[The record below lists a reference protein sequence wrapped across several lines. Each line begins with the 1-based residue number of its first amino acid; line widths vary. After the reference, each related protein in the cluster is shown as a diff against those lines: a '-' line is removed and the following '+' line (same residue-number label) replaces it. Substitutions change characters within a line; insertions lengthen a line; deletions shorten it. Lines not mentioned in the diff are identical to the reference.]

1 MVKEKSM
8 TEDEAMKCLDYIRDN
23 SPRYAEA
30 KAQRVYIENFL
41 RSKKSFLMN
50 ECPSQIK
57 TLGDKEAYAYAHPDY
72 VELLKGLQAAVSTEE
87 EIKWRMEAAKL
98 KFEFWKTEQ
107 FNNRVEARAMS

>member
-1 MVKEKSM
+1 M

-57 TLGDKEAYAYAHPDY
+57 TLGDKEAYAYAHPEY

-107 FNNRVEARAMS
+107 FNNRVEARAMN

>member
-1 MVKEKSM
+1 M

-23 SPRYAEA
+23 SPKYAEA

-107 FNNRVEARAMS
+107 FNNRVEARAMN

>member
-1 MVKEKSM
+1 M
-8 TEDEAMKCLDYIRDN
+8 TEDDAMKCLDYIRDN

-107 FNNRVEARAMS
+107 FNNRVEARAMN

>member
-1 MVKEKSM
+1 M

-72 VELLKGLQAAVSTEE
+72 VDLLKGLQAAVSTEE

-107 FNNRVEARAMS
+107 FNNRVEARAIN

>member
-1 MVKEKSM
+1 M

-23 SPRYAEA
+23 SPKYAEA

-72 VELLKGLQAAVSTEE
+72 VDLLKGLQAAVSTEE

-107 FNNRVEARAMS
+107 FNNRVEARAIN

>member
-1 MVKEKSM
+1 M

-50 ECPSQIK
+50 ECQSQIK

-98 KFEFWKTEQ
+98 KFEFWMTEQ
-107 FNNRVEARAMS
+107 FNNRVEARAMN

>member
-1 MVKEKSM
+1 M

-72 VELLKGLQAAVSTEE
+72 VDLLKGLQAAVSTEE

-107 FNNRVEARAMS
+107 FNNRVEARAMN

>member
-1 MVKEKSM
+1 M

-107 FNNRVEARAMS
+107 FNNRVEARAIN

>member
-1 MVKEKSM
+1 M

-23 SPRYAEA
+23 APKYAEA

-41 RSKKSFLMN
+41 RSKKSMLMN
-50 ECPSQIK
+50 KSPEVFK

-72 VELLKGLQAAVSTEE
+72 VELLMGLEAAVSTEE

-107 FNNRVEARAMS
+107 FNNRVEARAMN

>member
-1 MVKEKSM
+1 M

-107 FNNRVEARAMS
+107 FNNRVEARAMN